1 MVKVVTDSCSGI
13 TSELAQRYG
22 ITVVPLYVK
31 FGNQVYQDNVDLGT
45 DEFYRKLTQTQTIPN
60 TSSVTPKF
68 LAELFSRLAEETQ
81 EILTV
86 TLSQMYSGTY
96 EAELEGKAMVTKDCH
111 IEVID
116 SQSVTG
122 GQMLLVIKSA
132 QMAQSG
138 ANLDRIVDWLRNAIP
153 RIHVRM
159 SFDTLE
165 YLRRGGRIGKAQAFL
180 GSLLKVSPILG
191 IKDGATF
198 PVARARN
205 RTHAID
211 YLVDFARSLGNI
223 EALAIEDATTP
234 DELEMLAQRLK
245 DLAPPEYF
253 YRSRVSPVVGTHV
266 GPHVLGVSVLQG
278 E

>member
-1 MVKVVTDSCSGI
+1 MVKIVTDSCSGI

-31 FGNQVYQDNVDLGT
+31 FGNQVYQDNVDLDT

-86 TLSQMYSGTY
+86 TLSQMYSGIY
-96 EAELEGKAMVTKDCH
+96 EAALEGKAMVTKECH

-116 SQSVTG
+116 SQSVIG

-138 ANLDRIVDWLRNAIP
+138 ANLDQIVDWLRNAIP

-211 YLVDFARSLGNI
+211 YLVDFVRSLGNI
-223 EALAIEDATTP
+223 EALAVEDATTP
-234 DELEMLAQRLK
+234 DELEILAQRLK
-245 DLAPPEYF
+245 DLVPPEYF